1 MTVAIYNL
9 TDQLIH
15 ELGKQI
21 INGDLKPG
29 DTLPKVEALSEIH
42 GVSRTVVR
50 EAYKALATR
59 RLVKSVPKLGTIVCP
74 RSEWQWWD
82 ADVLTWASNEGL
94 NRNFLLKLNEIGLA
108 VEPVAA
114 KLAAKHATEED
125 IKHMT
130 YCYNQLEK
138 SLGDK
143 EAWAETDYYFHKSIY
158 DASNNELL
166 VNMMQMLFKA
176 QLEYRYMTISSM
188 NNMPDTTERYLKLH
202 KDVLIAIS
210 SKDERTA
217 YQKMYELQEE
227 LAIILTQTED

>member
-1 MTVAIYNL
+1 MAIYNL